1 MPAILIKKRH
11 GFITPLA
18 LVAALFL
25 FIIGLGLL
33 TIGFHRRLYSIR
45 SNHQLNARCA
55 ADYGLTRAVY
65 EMNSRLS
72 PLTINDANLPA
83 ASNVAIPANDA
94 KYSYTV
100 TKNGGTYIVSATG
113 RSGPV
118 TKTVLADLRLKS
130 AFEYAILTKNTLDI
144 GSVSTVDCNGC
155 DIIPLK
161 IGTTNNPTSEILLKP
176 NSVVNGD
183 IIIGQDGT
191 PAVIVG
197 SGATITGGI
206 YAVATD
212 FDLPIPSVPAGFDT
226 APTIAVTSSSSIDT
240 PGKYV
245 CSKIDL
251 KNGGTLNINANVELY
266 VTGDITLKNGADIYL
281 APGVELTI
289 YLAGSF
295 DGYYGAGFNYGGDP
309 RKLSI
314 YGLGT
319 NDIVIKN
326 SDAFAGTIY
335 APNADVHLYNSAK
348 VYGSVIANN
357 YKQDNSALFTYD
369 ARLRQASIDDEFV
382 RFVPTHW
389 REQ

>member
-1 MPAILIKKRH
+1 MPAILITNRR

-18 LVAALFL
+18 LVAAIFL

-33 TIGFHRRLYSIR
+33 TLGFHRRLYSIR

-55 ADYGLTRAVY
+55 ADYGLTKAVY
-65 EMNSRLS
+65 EMNQRLNAGAW
-72 PLTINDANLPA
+72 NDVNLPA
-83 ASNVAIPANDA
+83 ASNIAIPGNEAT
-94 KYSYTV
+94 YSYTV
-100 TKNGGTYIVSATG
+100 SGSMGNYSVQATG
-113 RSGPV
+113 RSGSH
-118 TKTVLADLRLKS
+118 TKTVLCDLRLKS

-144 GSVSTVDCNGC
+144 GSVSTVDCDGC
-155 DIIPLK
+155 GIIPLK
-161 IGTTNNPTSEILLKP
+161 IGTTNNPDAEIILKP
-176 NSVVNGD
+176 NSTVNGD
-183 IIIGQDGT
+183 ILIGQDGT
-191 PAVIVG
+191 PSVIVG
-197 SGATITGGI
+197 SGAVITGGI

-212 FDLPIPSVPAGFDT
+212 FDLPTPTVPEGFSSAPSIV
-226 APTIAVTSSSSIDT
+226 INSSSSINT

-245 CSKIDL
+245 CEKIDL

-266 VTGDITLKNGADIYL
+266 ITGNIILKNGADIHL
-281 APGVELTI
+281 DPNASLTI

-295 DGYYGAGFNYGGDP
+295 DGYYGAGFNDGGDP

-314 YGLGT
+314 YGLNS

-326 SDAFAGTIY
+326 SDAFCGTIY
-335 APNADVHLYNSAK
+335 APYANVHLYNSAK

-369 ARLRQASIDDEFV
+369 ARLRQVSLDDEFV